1 MTTTYRV
8 LGQTNPAANT
18 LTTLYTVPTGT
29 QTIISTVTVCN
40 QSANTASF
48 KLAVRPGGAAI
59 DPKHYINYNTP
70 IPGNDSISVKIAMT
84 LGTTDVVSVNAST
97 SLVSFGAF
105 GSELS

>member
-18 LTTLYTVPTGT
+18 LTTLYTVPSST

-40 QSANTASF
+40 QSANTATF
-48 KLAVRPGGAAI
+48 KLAVRPFGAAI
-59 DPKHYINYNTP
+59 DPKHYINFGTP
-70 IPGNDSISVKIAMT
+70 IPGNDSISVKVAMT
-84 LGTTDVVSVNAST
+84 LGATDVVSVNASS
-97 SLVSFGAF
+97 SLVSFNAF